1 MFCQGPMGF
10 VTSSLF
16 RFLVFKKEAKLY
28 RRIAPIDNHAQFQFH
43 PNHWSSRLV
52 LYTSMALPTT
62 MILHYNTAAIAP
74 GGSDKV
80 QTYAT
85 LLSEVHTGAS
95 LSSKNLH
102 AWSNYQQEPVH
113 FDESFRLLALLF
125 TLDSGHLILTFADL
139 RCHCGPTLPIS
150 YFDIYHA
157 NTLQRLHRLHT
168 QLIAHICPLHMCRN
182 FLTPIVSVSSSRMAF
197 CTSKNNGGRELQVSI
212 IVLPNELNL
221 KSICR
226 RSIREYLHQWNGT
239 VEEISRELPYRLGQY
254 IQYRPEYQ

>member
-1 MFCQGPMGF
+1 MGS

-16 RFLVFKKEAKLY
+16 DFLVFKKEARLY
-28 RRIAPIDNHAQFQFH
+28 RRIAPIDSHTQFQFH
-43 PNHWSSRLV
+43 PNYWSSRLV
-52 LYTSMALPTT
+52 LYSSMTLPTT
-62 MILHYNTAAIAP
+62 MIIHYNTPTITP

-80 QTYAT
+80 HTHAA
-85 LLSEVHTGAS
+85 LLPQLHAGAS
-95 LSSKNLH
+95 LISRNLH
-102 AWSNYQQEPVH
+102 TWSNYQHEPVH
-113 FDESFRLLALLF
+113 FDDSFRLLALLF
-125 TLDSGHLILTFADL
+125 TLDSVYLILTFADL
-139 RCHCGPTLPIS
+139 RCHCGPTLSIS

-157 NTLQRLHRLHT
+157 NTLQRLYRLHT

-182 FLTPIVSVSSSRMAF
+182 FLTPIVSLSSSRMAF

-226 RSIREYLHQWNGT
+226 RSIREYLHQWHGT
-239 VEEISRELPYRLGQY
+239 VEEISRELPHRLGQY